1 MDSSGHSLIAFPT
14 HIVDQPKEI
23 QMKLR
28 HRLLGAALATLSI
41 TLAGNA
47 AWAAD
52 TSAPTAPVPVRNVVL
67 VHGLYADGSSWDKV
81 IPLLQARGL
90 HVTSVQN
97 PTTSLDADVDAV
109 KRALAQQDGPTL
121 LVAHSYGG
129 MVISQAGD
137 DPKVSGLVYIAARA
151 PDAGEDYPA
160 LTKKFPAAPASTGVQ
175 WSADG
180 YGKLSEQ
187 AFVKDFAGDLPTAE
201 AEAYY
206 AVQQPVGKAI
216 TTAKT
221 TVAAWRDKPTWYAV
235 STEDRTINPDLER
248 FMANRMKAHTIDIDS
263 SHVSLISHPQEV
275 ANLILQAAGEQPGS

>member
-1 MDSSGHSLIAFPT
+1 
-14 HIVDQPKEI
+14 
-23 QMKLR
+23 MKF
-28 HRLLGAALATLSI
+28 RLLSAVLATASIALASS
-41 TLAGNA
+41 A
-47 AWAAD
+47 AWAQTDVAA
-52 TSAPTAPVPVRNVVL
+52 APIQVRNVVL
-67 VHGLYADGSSWDKV
+67 VHGLYADGSSWEKV
-81 IPLLQARGL
+81 IPLLQAKGL

-160 LTKKFPAAPASTGVQ
+160 LTRKFPAAPASAGVQ
-175 WSADG
+175 WSSDG
-180 YGKLSEQ
+180 FGKLSEN

-201 AEAYY
+201 AQAYY

-216 TTAKT
+216 TSAKT
-221 TVAAWRDKPTWYAV
+221 TVAAWHDKPTWYAV

-248 FMANRMKAHTIDIDS
+248 FMANRMKAHTVEIDS
-263 SHVSLISHPQEV
+263 SHVSLISHPQQV
-275 ANLILQAAGEQPGS
+275 ANLILEAAGQQAK

>member
-1 MDSSGHSLIAFPT
+1 
-14 HIVDQPKEI
+14 
-23 QMKLR
+23 MKI
-28 HRLLGAALATLSI
+28 RLLTAALTTLSI
-41 TLAGNA
+41 ALASSA
-47 AWAAD
+47 AWAQTDAAA
-52 TSAPTAPVPVRNVVL
+52 APTQVRNVVL
-67 VHGLYADGSSWDKV
+67 VHGLYADGSSWEKV
-81 IPLLQARGL
+81 IPLLQAKGL

-109 KRALAQQDGPTL
+109 KRALAHQDGPTL

-160 LTKKFPAAPASTGVQ
+160 LTRKFPAAPASAGVQ
-175 WSADG
+175 WSSDG
-180 YGKLSEQ
+180 YGKLSEN
-187 AFVKDFAGDLPTAE
+187 AFVKDFAGDLPTKE
-201 AEAYY
+201 AQAYY

-216 TTAKT
+216 TSAKT

-248 FMANRMKAHTIDIDS
+248 FMANRMKAHTVEIDS

-275 ANLILQAAGEQPGS
+275 ADLILEAAGQQAK